1 LRNETALRLNQN
13 YKGLKIM
20 TKKALSSKV
29 QIDTLPQLVF
39 KGDFQQDVTS
49 AIESGSD
56 VAIVFDAERLPHERS
71 LDTKGKPA
79 WTISAFYQFLPGGE
93 VNKINLSGE
102 KSARKK
108 VQETVL
114 KGVFSVPS
122 GSEEAVIWFLNTGTS
137 GNEYYDSA
145 FGNNYRF
152 PILPEALE
160 TESINAAPAKKTRA
174 KRSKS

>member
-1 LRNETALRLNQN
+1 
-13 YKGLKIM
+13 M
-20 TKKALSSKV
+20 TKKALSTKV

-39 KGDFQQDVTS
+39 KGDFQQDVTGE
-49 AIESGSD
+49 IKPGSN
-56 VAIVFDAERLPHERS
+56 VAIVFDAERLPLERS
-71 LDTKGKPA
+71 LDAKGKPA

-93 VNKINLSGE
+93 VEKINLLSE
-102 KSARKK
+102 KSGAGKK
-108 VQETVL
+108 VKDIAEETIL

-122 GSEEAVIWFLNTGTS
+122 GSEEAVIWFLNTGNT

-152 PILPEALE
+152 RVVPEAVE
-160 TESINAAPAKKTRA
+160 TESADSAPAKKPRA